1 MALKPLGDQKGQV
14 LVMTVVSLTMLLGI
28 AALAIDASFMYD
40 KRNELHAAADAAAK
54 VGAIELRRN
63 SSASI
68 AELKRFADE
77 QVNALGLSA
86 APCGATSGAS
96 VCINHPPD
104 PLNIYNSPFN
114 CTNLP
119 GDCMSFVEAIVSQQ
133 TGTFFARILGRL
145 TMTPAARA
153 VAGVSPGPNC
163 MVVFD
168 HVTYSNP
175 ATGSYVHMDDC
186 SLVVNGAGSPAH
198 DIDNRATLYANT
210 IGVVHTGSAGCDPSH
225 DCTYNDHGTI
235 TPITQ
240 GVAPA
245 SDPLATL
252 PPLPPPPLQ
261 TPALPT
267 PTCTTPPSYSANK
280 TILAVNV
287 DDYYCGFEVVG
298 SGFPGTT
305 ITFETGKNFYIN
317 GPITDKTGSSIV
329 FSATDVMLYLSSA
342 GRIDLQQSN
351 NVTIQMT
358 APTSGTYEGIL
369 FYQDRTTPTGT
380 TAIFGKNNT
389 FIAAKGAFYFPTVT
403 IQMNNENSPTLTNPC
418 MVIVAWAIEV
428 DKPHFE
434 LNNACLGFSG
444 SPLMSLAIVE

>member
-1 MALKPLGDQKGQV
+1 MTLKPFEDQKGQV
-14 LVMTVVSLTMLLGI
+14 LVMTVVSLVMLLGI
-28 AALAIDASFMYD
+28 VALAIDASFMYD

-63 SSASI
+63 SGATI
-68 AELKRFADE
+68 TELKRFADE

-86 APCGATSGAS
+86 AACGATSGAS
-96 VCINHPPD
+96 VCINHPPV
-104 PLNIYNSPFN
+104 NGPFN

-119 GDCMSFVEAIVSQQ
+119 GDCNSFVEAIVSQQ

-186 SLVVNGAGSPAH
+186 SLVVNGDGSPPY
-198 DIDNRATLYANT
+198 DIDNRATIYANT
-210 IGVVHTGSAGCDPSH
+210 IGVVHTATGCNTSH

-235 TPITQ
+235 TPITK
-240 GVAPA
+240 GVARA
-245 SDPLATL
+245 TDPLATL
-252 PPLPPPPLQ
+252 PPLQPPPLQ
-261 TPALPT
+261 SPPLPA
-267 PTCTTPPSYSANK
+267 PTCTPATRPSYSADK
-280 TILAVNV
+280 TIFVANV

-298 SGFPGTT
+298 SGFPGTV

-317 GPITDKTGSSIV
+317 GTISDKLGNSIV
-329 FSATDVMLYLSSA
+329 LQGTDVMLFLSSSA
-342 GRIDLQQSN
+342 LLQFDMSN

-358 APTSGTYEGIL
+358 AATSGTYNGIL

-380 TAIFGKNNT
+380 LAIFGKNNT
-389 FIAAKGAFYFPTVT
+389 FIAAKGAFYFPTAT

-434 LNNACLGFSG
+434 LNNSCLGFSG